1 MVEGPLLRVAPD
13 TPCLSGKI
21 PDPKPRQGSNK
32 IPKKKGA

>member
-1 MVEGPLLRVAPD
+1 MLDGPPLRVAPD

-32 IPKKKGA
+32 S